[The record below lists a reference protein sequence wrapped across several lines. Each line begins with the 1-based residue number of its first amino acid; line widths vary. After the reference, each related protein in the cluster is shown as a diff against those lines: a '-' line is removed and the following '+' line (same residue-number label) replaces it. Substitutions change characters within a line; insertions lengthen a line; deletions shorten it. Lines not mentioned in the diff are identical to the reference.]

1 MKVAFGKAKVNQHFE
16 TDADLDVYADGAG
29 LTFSRRKA
37 EPTSPFERKIAPIM
51 RDKSQAK
58 STEVSQL
65 VVRLYKNESSKLY
78 FGFTQ
83 QHAETIQRIVASDKN
98 IHREKSVFRKAIDS
112 NSIPSND
119 DIDTYLMNIY
129 LGGHKNDV
137 PGHLP
142 ERNFYPPT
150 NKDVIIAPPNL
161 SDWKKRN
168 NSNVFLNAGNPFG
181 FRVGQFPGGF
191 NNFVCDQTLSHATKR
206 KIIGIQF
213 KLHLI
218 DDSISILIKRDLNNE
233 SSMLDV
239 MKKCNVEREFD
250 IWDIGDCKFLIK
262 KQSGSYFNMNYDQF
276 FDITVE
282 ELISISNIDKDYTI
296 EIMK

>member
-1 MKVAFGKAKVNQHFE
+1 MNQHFE

-51 RDKSQAK
+51 RDESQAK

-65 VVRLYKNESSKLY
+65 VVRLYKTESSKLH

-83 QHAETIQRIVASDKN
+83 QHAETIQRIVASDMN
-98 IHREKSVFRKAIDS
+98 IHREKSVFRIAIDS

-142 ERNFYPPT
+142 EQNLYPPT
-150 NKDVIIAPPNL
+150 NKDIIIAPPNL

-168 NSNVFLNAGNPFG
+168 DSNVFLNAASNPFG
-181 FRVGQFPGGF
+181 FCPGQFPGSF
-191 NNFVCDQTLSHATKR
+191 NNFVCDNNQTSHTAKQ
-206 KIIGIQF
+206 KIIGIVF
-213 KLHLI
+213 KLYLI
-218 DDSISILIKRDLNNE
+218 GDNEISVLIKRDLNDE

-239 MKKCNVEREFD
+239 MKKCDLV
-250 IWDIGDCKFLIK
+250 G
-262 KQSGSYFNMNYDQF
+262 QF
-276 FDITVE
+276 HI
-282 ELISISNIDKDYTI
+282 L
-296 EIMK
+296 